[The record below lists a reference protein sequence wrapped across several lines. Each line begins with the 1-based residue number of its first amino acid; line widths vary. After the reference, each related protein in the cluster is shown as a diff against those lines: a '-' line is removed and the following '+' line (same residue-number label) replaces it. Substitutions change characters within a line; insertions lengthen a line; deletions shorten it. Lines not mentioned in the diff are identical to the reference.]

1 MPQIIRPAGY
11 TGAIQRLNIDSSI
24 SGLCN
29 IYAWGGAGG
38 GGAGDGGGY
47 AGNGSGGNFSST
59 VISVVPGDVL
69 DVIVGGP
76 GGMGVTANIGAG
88 GPSGAGLFPELL
100 WSAKYAG
107 PNQTGNQAPLTT
119 NYVNGAYCE
128 FLNSHGIWDASVAE
142 GTFESRT
149 WTVYFPATAWYTFM
163 ISCDNDGYMLFDSAG
178 IPFLSSTGYE
188 QVAFR
193 RALITAGYH
202 TITIYGYNYGG
213 PGSIAAA
220 VLFGEW
226 FTHNTSYTF
235 PGSSFAGG
243 LGGRA
248 GPRGSSGG
256 GGGGG
261 GCTVIKKNG
270 VIVATAGGGGGGGGA
285 GRFSFIPE
293 CDAPG
298 QLVSLA
304 STQGGT
310 PPPAP
315 GDRGGGAG
323 GGGGYSALSGFYAG
337 QYGSYRD
344 HEQTGFGGSYG
355 YSLGDVVGYTNGRS
369 AAQSSSVYY
378 DASRALGGAGY
389 RPGVQS
395 QSPGTSGYV
404 VLEFDQ
410 SGTSVRADGLWK
422 EVQAAWIRNNNAW
435 AQVNSTWVKNNGT
448 WNLVQG
454 TNDTSPPFLNIFT
467 QTGSVI
473 GTNYF
478 VDPFIPPDPMG
489 GIGGMGDIF

>member
-1 MPQIIRPAGY
+1 MPQIIRPAGF
-11 TGAIQRLNIDSSI
+11 TGSIQRLTVDSSI

-38 GGAGDGGGY
+38 GGAGDGGGFG
-47 AGNGSGGNFSST
+47 GNGSGGNFSRST
-59 VISVVPGDVL
+59 ISVDPGDVL

-76 GGMGVTANIGAG
+76 GGMGVTASAGAG
-88 GPSGAGLFPELL
+88 GTSGAGLFTELL

-128 FLNSHGIWDASVAE
+128 FLNSHGIWDSSVSEAY
-142 GTFESRT
+142 FEDRS
-149 WTVYFPATAWYTFM
+149 WVVNFPSTGWYTFM
-163 ISCDNDGYMLFDSAG
+163 ISCDNTGSIFFDGTV
-178 IPFLSSTGYE
+178 FLSSIGFDR
-188 QVAFR
+188 VAFR
-193 RALITAGYH
+193 RAFVTAGNH
-202 TITIYGYNYGG
+202 TITINGYNSGG

-226 FTHNTSYTF
+226 FTDETSYTF
-235 PGSSFAGG
+235 PGNSFAGG

-248 GPRGSSGG
+248 GPSGSSGG

-261 GCTVIKKNG
+261 GCTIVRKNG
-270 VIVATAGGGGGGGGA
+270 VIVAAAGGGGGGGGA
-285 GRFSFIPE
+285 GQFGFVDE
-293 CDAPG
+293 CNAPG

-304 STQGGT
+304 GTQGGT

-323 GGGGYSALSGFYAG
+323 GGGGFSSLTGFYGG
-337 QYGSYRD
+337 QFGPSRD
-344 HEQTGFGGSYG
+344 QEQTGFGGSYG
-355 YSLGDVVGYTNGRS
+355 YSLGDTVGYTNGRS

-378 DASRALGGAGY
+378 DASRALGGAGF
-389 RPGVQS
+389 RPNVQS

-410 SGTSVRADGLWK
+410 FGTSVRANGSWE

-435 AQVNSTWVKNNGT
+435 TRVNSTWIKNNGAWT
-448 WNLVQG
+448 LVQG
-454 TNDTSPPFLNIFT
+454 TNNTAPGFVNLFT

-478 VDPFIPPDPMG
+478 TAPYG
-489 GIGGMGDIF
+489 